1 MHPQLAKLFSG
12 ALELWLESRRK
23 THSPFFQVNIC
34 SNEVAWA
41 FCIYTYVLIRYICI
55 CIIIFVFNLL
65 SWIFAAFRCIASS
78 IWEIVGASQQLNQP
92 LTQRFRRFRWFC
104 LRKMRM
110 IWIHIVEG
118 FSAAQVE
125 KWFKN
130 KTSKILVSLSIHM
143 LFVSNFV
150 TVKMK
155 QDFVQ
160 QKTLDPHSFQAD
172 TDAETKLSCSA
183 R

>member
-41 FCIYTYVLIRYICI
+41 FCIYIYIHMYCSIRYICI
-55 CIIIFVFNLL
+55 CIIIFVFNPL

-110 IWIHIVEG
+110 IWIHLVEG
-118 FSAAQVE
+118 FSA
-125 KWFKN
+125 N
-130 KTSKILVSLSIHM
+130 DSKTRPAKILCHCQTHM